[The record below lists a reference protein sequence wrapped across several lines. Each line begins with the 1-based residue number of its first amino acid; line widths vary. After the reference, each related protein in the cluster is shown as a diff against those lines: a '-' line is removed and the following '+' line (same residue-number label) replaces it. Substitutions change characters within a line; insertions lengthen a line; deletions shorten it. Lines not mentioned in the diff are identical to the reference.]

1 MKRVVLTLAM
11 LATGAASAQAQ
22 TYYHYECKD
31 GATFEVAFYPQT
43 KAAFLQFDGKSM
55 RLPKRFSLTSQRF
68 SKDGMVRMRKGAR
81 RSLATLAYRHDQQRA
96 RCLPEQKSSRPAGKP
111 TG

>member
-11 LATGAASAQAQ
+11 LTAGAMSAQAQ
-22 TYYHYECKD
+22 TWYHYKCKD

-55 RLPKRFSLTSQRF
+55 QLPKRFSLTSQRF
-68 SKDGMVRMRKGAR
+68 SKDGTVFRMKKGGQATIR
-81 RSLATLAYRHDQQRA
+81 R
-96 RCLPEQKSSRPAGKP
+96 AGRTSVDCQVK
-111 TG
+111 